1 MDERVLRFR
10 VGVVVVA
17 AVTITAVLIMLFGAW
32 PNILQPQYVIHIK
45 FPEAPGITV
54 DTPVRKSGV
63 LIGRVSNVELMPE
76 GGVLVSA
83 DINDRFKL
91 RRNEICRIASG
102 SLFGDAVLQFVPSG
116 DANLPNDLVGDGEY
130 MSDGVVASNPLRVL
144 VNLEDNITAALT
156 SVENAGGEVA
166 QLARSVNGK
175 VGGEENQIAQI
186 MEKADVSLGRFERT
200 MQSVERLLGDE
211 EMSGKLRQSLEKL
224 PEFLDETRKTM
235 ITAQA
240 TMADFQRVSKKAEVN
255 LDHLDQFVGPLG
267 ERGSQLIENVDESTR
282 NLNELLTQL
291 VVFSEALNSGQG
303 TLGKLV
309 HDDELYGKI
318 ERLLTNAEEL
328 SVRLRPIVD
337 DVRIFTDKIA
347 RDPRQ
352 LGVKGALDRRPTG
365 LKTGVSWLE
374 LGE

>member
-32 PNILQPQYVIHIK
+32 PNILQPQYLVHIR
-45 FPEAPGITV
+45 FPEAPGVTV

-63 LIGRVSNVELMPE
+63 LIGRVSDVNLMDE
-76 GGVLVSA
+76 GGVVVSA
-83 DINDRFKL
+83 TINEKYKL
-91 RRNEICRIASG
+91 WRNEICRIASG
-102 SLFGDAVLQFVPSG
+102 SLFGDAVLEFVPSG
-116 DANLPNDLVGDGEY
+116 QADLPHQLIGDGEY
-130 MSDGVVASNPLRVL
+130 VSDGVVASNPLRVL

-156 SVENAGGEVA
+156 SVETAGDEVA

-175 VGGEENQIAQI
+175 VGGEDNQIGQI
-186 MEKADVSLGRFERT
+186 MEKADVALGRFENT
-200 MQSVERLLGDE
+200 MRSVERLLGDE
-211 EMSGKLRQSLEKL
+211 QMNGKLRQSLEKL

-235 ITAQA
+235 ITAQG

-255 LDHLDQFVGPLG
+255 LEHLDQFMGPLG
-267 ERGSQLIENVDESTR
+267 QRGAQLIENVDESTR
-282 NLNELLTQL
+282 NLNELLAQL
-291 VVFSEALNSGQG
+291 VAFSEAMNSGQG

-309 HDDELYGKI
+309 HDDEVYNKI
-318 ERLLTNAEEL
+318 NRLLTNAEEL
-328 SVRLRPIVD
+328 SVRLRPIVE

-352 LGVKGALDRRPTG
+352 LGVKGALDPRPTG
-365 LKTGVSWLE
+365 LKTGVRW
-374 LGE
+374 